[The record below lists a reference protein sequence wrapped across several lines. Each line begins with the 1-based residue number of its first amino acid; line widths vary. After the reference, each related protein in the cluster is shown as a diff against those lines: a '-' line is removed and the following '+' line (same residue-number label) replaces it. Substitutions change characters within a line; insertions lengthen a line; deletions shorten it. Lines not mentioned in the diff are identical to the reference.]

1 MVMNLILIS
10 ACLLGENCKYSGG
23 NNENA
28 HLISLLKD
36 KEIIAV
42 CPEELGG
49 LPTPRPPAEII
60 SKAEIDAG
68 TETGIELSTDLCLG
82 NVKICLQDGQDVTEQ
97 FLKGAFCTQKIAQDY
112 PITLAIMKE
121 RSPSCGV
128 DQIYDGT
135 FTGKTIPGSG
145 ITTSLLKKMG
155 IPVISEE
162 TPLTDEL
169 LALITEASD

>member
-1 MVMNLILIS
+1 MVTAMILVS
-10 ACLLGENCKYSGG
+10 ACLLGKNCKYSGG

-28 HLISLLKD
+28 QLISLLKD
-36 KEIIAV
+36 KQVIAV

-49 LPTPRPPAEII
+49 LPTPRLPAEIV
-60 SKAEIDAG
+60 SKSEDHCP
-68 TETGIELSTDLCLG
+68 EKMKVCLK
-82 NVKICLQDGQDVTEQ
+82 NGQDVTEQ
-97 FLKGAFCTQKIAQDY
+97 FLIGALCTKIIAEDY

-128 DQIYDGT
+128 TRIFDGT
-135 FTGKTIPGSG
+135 FSGKIIPGSG
-145 ITTSLLKKMG
+145 ITTTLLKKVG

-169 LALITEASD
+169 LSLINKKSPTYTCET